1 MASIPYVGPVL
12 GAAAAA
18 AALASGYANVKA
30 IYATNADGSNVS
42 TSIAAPAALNTT
54 PISYTKELIGDKEKD
69 IINQPIK
76 CFVTET
82 DITAT
87 QNKVKV
93 TENNASF

>member
-69 IINQPIK
+69 VINQPQIV
-76 CFVTET
+76 CVVD
-82 DITAT
+82 DINTM
-87 QNKVKV
+87 QKKVKV

>member
-69 IINQPIK
+69 IINQPQIV
-76 CFVTET
+76 CVVD
-82 DITAT
+82 DINTV
-87 QNKVKV
+87 QKKVKV
-93 TENNASF
+93 TESNASF

>member
-54 PISYTKELIGDKEKD
+54 PISYTKELLGDKEKD
-69 IINQPIK
+69 VINQPQIV
-76 CFVTET
+76 CVVD
-82 DITAT
+82 DINTV
-87 QNKVKV
+87 QKKVKV

>member
-54 PISYTKELIGDKEKD
+54 PISYTKELLGDKEKD
-69 IINQPIK
+69 IINQPQIV
-76 CFVTET
+76 CVVD
-82 DITAT
+82 DINTV
-87 QNKVKV
+87 QKKVKV
-93 TENNASF
+93 TESNASF

>member
-30 IYATNADGSNVS
+30 IYSTNADGSNVS

-54 PISYTKELIGDKEKD
+54 PISYTKELLGDKEKD
-69 IINQPIK
+69 VINQPIK
-76 CFVTET
+76 CFVVES
-82 DITAT
+82 DITDT

>member
-54 PISYTKELIGDKEKD
+54 PISYTKELLGDKEKD
-69 IINQPIK
+69 IINKPQIV
-76 CFVTET
+76 CVVD
-82 DITAT
+82 DINTV
-87 QNKVKV
+87 QKKVKV

>member
-69 IINQPIK
+69 IINQPQIV
-76 CFVTET
+76 CVVD
-82 DITAT
+82 DINTV
-87 QNKVKV
+87 QKKVKV